1 MEQSPGNAHLFAGR
15 HPSLTN
21 VHDGPTVV
29 MEDQS
34 GECRGAVRFHL
45 ARCLATFENTS
56 KVFAHHGNRSRI
68 LFVTV
73 ALCVFGL

>member
-1 MEQSPGNAHLFAGR
+1 
-15 HPSLTN
+15 
-21 VHDGPTVV
+21 

-45 ARCLATFENTS
+45 ARCLATFENPS
-56 KVFAHHGNRSRI
+56 EVLAHHWNRSRI
-68 LFVTV
+68 LVLTL